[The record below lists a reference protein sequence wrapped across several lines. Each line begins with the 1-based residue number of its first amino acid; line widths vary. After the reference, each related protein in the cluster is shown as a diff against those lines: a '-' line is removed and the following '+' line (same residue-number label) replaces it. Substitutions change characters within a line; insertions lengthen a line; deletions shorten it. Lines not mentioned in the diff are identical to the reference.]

1 MNERL
6 AAGLPVTNTSHERP
20 QPIRGAIELL
30 LAFAS
35 LFSLLGAAQAP
46 TAPAT
51 QPDQN
56 AAEVSSHEAP
66 ATFKSRVN
74 LVLVPVVVRD
84 SRGRAIGNLQ
94 KEDFQL
100 FDKGKPQVISK
111 FSIEKA
117 GSQPAGEKQT
127 SQANTPGAPAQPP
140 LVVPD
145 RFVAYL
151 FDDIHLAFGD
161 LARVRDAA
169 GRNMDALAATDRAAI
184 YSTSGQTVLDFT
196 DDRAKLH
203 ETLLRL
209 QPRPVARSA
218 APDCP
223 DVSYYMAD
231 AIINKTDTQALQA
244 EALEAIGCLGLDPT
258 QPSSIQ
264 IARQAAQS
272 SASRRLSAGEH
283 ESRLA
288 LNVVQNVVRRLA
300 GMPGQRSVILVS
312 PGFFTTFDLLSYKS
326 EVIDRAIHS
335 NVVINALDARGLY
348 ALVPGGDASQRSP
361 FDNAMLGVRTQYQ
374 TVAASVDADVLA
386 ELADGTGG
394 VFFHDSND
402 LDGGFK
408 RAADR
413 PEYLYVIGFSPQNL
427 KLDGSFHKIKVA
439 VREPPK
445 LNVQARRG
453 YYAPRHVADAEET
466 AKQEIEEALF
476 SREEMHELP
485 VELHTQFFKPTSDDA
500 RISVLARVD
509 LRQIRF
515 RKEEG
520 RNRNNLSVTSGLF
533 DRNGNYIT
541 GAQKLIEMRLRDET
555 LQNRLRSVITV
566 KSSFDVKPGSYL
578 VRLVV
583 RDTEGQL
590 MSAENGTVEIP

>member
-1 MNERL
+1 M
-6 AAGLPVTNTSHERP
+6 TNTSHEK
-20 QPIRGAIELL
+20 QKPIRGGVELL

-35 LFSLLGAAQAP
+35 LFSSLGAAQAP
-46 TAPAT
+46 SAPVPP
-51 QPDQN
+51 PDQN
-56 AAEVSSHEAP
+56 AAEVSSREAP

-100 FDKGKPQVISK
+100 FDKGKVQVISK

-127 SQANTPGAPAQPP
+127 PEANAPGAPAQPP

-209 QPRPVARSA
+209 QPRPIARSS

-231 AIINKTDTQALQA
+231 AIINKSDTQALQA
-244 EALEAIGCLGLDPT
+244 EALEAMGCLGLDPS
-258 QPSSIQ
+258 QPSSMQ

-272 SASRRLSAGEH
+272 SASRRLSTGEH
-283 ESRLA
+283 ESRVA
-288 LNVVQNVVRRLA
+288 LNVVQNVVRRVA
-300 GMPGQRSVILVS
+300 GMPGQRSIILVS

-348 ALVPGGDASQRSP
+348 ALVPGGDASQRSS
-361 FDNAMLGVRTQYQ
+361 FDNSMIGVKTQYQ
-374 TVAASVDADVLA
+374 TVAASMDADVLA
-386 ELADGTGG
+386 ELAEGTGG
-394 VFFHDSND
+394 IFFHDSND

-439 VREPPK
+439 VKEPPK

-485 VELHTQFFKPTSDDA
+485 VELHTQFFKPTADDA

-509 LRQIRF
+509 LHQIRF
-515 RKEEG
+515 RKEDG

-541 GAQKLIEMRLRDET
+541 GTQKLIEMRLRDET

-583 RDTEGQL
+583 RDSEGQL